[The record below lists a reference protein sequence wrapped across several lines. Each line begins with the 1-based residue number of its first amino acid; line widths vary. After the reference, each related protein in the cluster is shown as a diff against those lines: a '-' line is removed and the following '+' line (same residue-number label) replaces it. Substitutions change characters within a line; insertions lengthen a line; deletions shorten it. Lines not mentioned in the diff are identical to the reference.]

1 MAGPDELG
9 MPDELRMQAWR
20 VLLRAHAG
28 LLETMGREM
37 EAERDLP
44 LTWYEVLLHLGGA
57 DGRQIRMSEL
67 AECVLLSRSGLTR
80 VVDRMVE
87 AGLVSRESCPT
98 DRRGSFAAL
107 TPAGRARL
115 RAAAPVHLRG
125 IRDHFGSQLSD
136 EEAEVILTAL
146 GRVLSSL
153 GQHLPDGEA
162 PA

>member
-1 MAGPDELG
+1 MAS
-9 MPDELRMQAWR
+9 PDELRMEAWR

-57 DGRQIRMSEL
+57 NGRRIRMSEL
-67 AECVLLSRSGLTR
+67 AGCVLLSRSGLTR

-136 EEAEVILTAL
+136 EEAEVLLTAL

-162 PA
+162 CAPA